1 MSNNDGANLTIFF
14 VVEPPKYQDM
24 GVLLAASIRTQFK
37 EPVKLVGYCPS
48 SSIGEMDDKALALY
62 KKLNVDIRS
71 FETKGKFDPPYPH
84 GNKMLAALEP
94 RDTPFSAFMD
104 SDMLFIG
111 ENSTDQMFKE
121 GHVSVAPATSMY
133 WSGQKIW
140 NDIYAACGIEKPED
154 RIWLARQRRRKLMP
168 YFNAGLIVFP
178 EGPVA
183 PTGETFAQVWMRLA
197 QMIDQIDIV
206 KKRPYLDQMSL
217 PLAIRAAGLDWNLL
231 PDEQHF
237 ILGGSLRGKPLPE
250 DKDIKMIHYR
260 NMDVLREV
268 KCMRL
273 AKDMLESTVGVRR
286 ISKFDL
292 AQFEADGR

>member
-1 MSNNDGANLTIFF
+1 MSNTGEAKLTIFF

-24 GVLLAASIRTQFK
+24 GCLLAASIRTHFD
-37 EPVKLVGYCPS
+37 EPIKLVGYCPS
-48 SSIGEMDDKALALY
+48 ASIGEMDEKALGIF
-62 KKLNVDIRS
+62 KKLDVDIRS
-71 FETKGKFDPPYPH
+71 FETEGRFDPAYPH

-94 RDTPFSAFMD
+94 RDTPYSAFMD
-104 SDMLFIG
+104 SDMLFVG
-111 ENSTDQMFKE
+111 ENTTDQMFKE
-121 GHVSVAPATSMY
+121 GHISVAPATSMY

-197 QMIDQIDIV
+197 QMIDKIDIV

-237 ILGGSLRGKPLPE
+237 ILGGSLRGEPLPE
-250 DKDIKMIHYR
+250 DKDIKIIHYR

-273 AKDMLESTVGVRR
+273 AKDMLESTTGVRR

-292 AQFEADGR
+292 AQFEADG

>member
-1 MSNNDGANLTIFF
+1 MRGTKDAQLTIFF
-14 VVEPPKYQDM
+14 IVEPPKYQDM
-24 GVLLAASIRTQFK
+24 GCYLAASIRCQFD

-48 SSIGEMDDKALALY
+48 SSIGDMSEKALAVY
-62 KKLNVDIRS
+62 KKLDVDIRP
-71 FETKGKFDPPYPH
+71 FETAGKFDPPYPH

-104 SDMLFIG
+104 SDMLFIKP
-111 ENSTDQMFKE
+111 NTTDQMFKE

-140 NDIYAACGIEKPED
+140 NDIYAACDMEKPQD

-183 PTGETFAQVWMRLA
+183 PTGETFVEVWMRLA
-197 QMIDQIDIV
+197 GLIDKIDIV

-217 PLAIRAAGLDWNLL
+217 PLAIRAAGLDWNIL
-231 PDEQHF
+231 PDEQHY
-237 ILGGSLRGKPLPE
+237 ILGGSLRGEPLPE
-250 DKDIKMIHYR
+250 GNDIKMIHYR
-260 NMDVLREV
+260 NMKVLREV
-268 KCMRL
+268 KCISL
-273 AKDMLESTVGVRR
+273 AKSMLEQTVGVRR
-286 ISKFDL
+286 TTQVDLEKFGV
-292 AQFEADGR
+292 DG

>member
-1 MSNNDGANLTIFF
+1 MSNQQEPKLTIFF
-14 VVEPPKYQDM
+14 IVDPPKYQDM
-24 GVLLAASIRTQFK
+24 GCFLAASIRTQFK

-48 SSIGEMDDKALALY
+48 ATIGEMDKKALGIY
-62 KKLNVDIRS
+62 KKLDVDIRS
-71 FETKGKFDPPYPH
+71 FETGGRFEPDYPH
-84 GNKMLAALEP
+84 GNKLLAALEP
-94 RDTPFSAFMD
+94 RDTPYSAFMD

-111 ENSTDQMFKE
+111 ENTTDQMYKE

-140 NDIYAACGIEKPED
+140 KDIYAACDIEPPED

-178 EGPVA
+178 EGPIG
-183 PTGETFAQVWMRLA
+183 PNGETFAEVWMRLA
-197 QMIDQIDIV
+197 QEIDKIDIV

-217 PLAIRAAGLDWNLL
+217 PLAIREAGLDWNILEE
-231 PDEQHF
+231 EQHY
-237 ILGGSLRGKPLPE
+237 ILGGSLRGEPLPE

-260 NMDVLREV
+260 NFEILREV

-273 AKDMLESTVGVRR
+273 AKDMMESTTGVRR
-286 ISKFDL
+286 IS
-292 AQFEADGR
+292 QFNVEG